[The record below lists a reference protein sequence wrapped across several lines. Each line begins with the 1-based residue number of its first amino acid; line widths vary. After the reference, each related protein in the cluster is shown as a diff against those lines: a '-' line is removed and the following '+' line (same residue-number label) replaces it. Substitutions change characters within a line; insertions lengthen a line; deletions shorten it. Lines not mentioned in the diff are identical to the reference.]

1 MPADT
6 LAEESRSDII
16 QDVRLENV
24 EKEVEA
30 LKAVAHQM
38 GENLSALTASVETT
52 NSLLKEFKDLMVKL
66 AGGIVTIL
74 GGVFGVTAVM

>member
-1 MPADT
+1 
-6 LAEESRSDII
+6 
-16 QDVRLENV
+16 
-24 EKEVEA
+24 
-30 LKAVAHQM
+30 M

>member
-16 QDVRLENV
+16 QDVRLEIL